1 MPNPALWGAM
11 CCVLNFIPY
20 VGAMAG
26 TMVVFLVAVLTF
38 DSLGYAC
45 LVPAVYFAITAVEGN
60 LITPAL
66 LGRSMSLNPVMVFLF
81 LVFWGWIWG
90 IGGALL
96 AVPLLAMLKIGFDQF
111 ERTRPVG
118 TLLGG

>member
-1 MPNPALWGAM
+1 
-11 CCVLNFIPY
+11 
-20 VGAMAG
+20 
-26 TMVVFLVAVLTF
+26 VFLVAVLTF
-38 DSLGYAC
+38 DTLGHAS
-45 LVPAVYFAITAVEGN
+45 LVPGVYFAITAVEGN
-60 LITPAL
+60 LVTPAM

-81 LVFWGWIWG
+81 LTFWGWIWG

-111 ERTRPVG
+111 ERTRPIG